1 MKDLLRTKKNLL
13 DECQFFILDE
23 ADSLLKDKT
32 ERDIEEIISYLKKK
46 CSLYMYSATFPI
58 RIKSFKQKFMPEAQV
73 VNLMDEL
80 MLIGLTHYYIFVEE
94 EEKLQYLY
102 KIYSELIVNQCIIFC
117 RSNKRAEF
125 LSKKLN
131 NKGYENQSLTSTMK

>member
-1 MKDLLRTKKNLL
+1 LKDLLRTKKNLL
-13 DECQFFILDE
+13 DECEFFILDE

-73 VNLMDEL
+73 VNLMD
-80 MLIGLTHYYIFVEE
+80 
-94 EEKLQYLY
+94 
-102 KIYSELIVNQCIIFC
+102 
-117 RSNKRAEF
+117 
-125 LSKKLN
+125 
-131 NKGYENQSLTSTMK
+131 

>member
-1 MKDLLRTKKNLL
+1 
-13 DECQFFILDE
+13 
-23 ADSLLKDKT
+23 
-32 ERDIEEIISYLKKK
+32 
-46 CSLYMYSATFPI
+46 
-58 RIKSFKQKFMPEAQV
+58 
-73 VNLMDEL
+73 